1 MENGY
6 LDIHQLSALLNVKPS
21 TLYSMV
27 EAREITHYRI
37 GRLIRFKKE
46 EVDAW
51 METHRRDII
60 HSNLRAKDVLKITGI
75 PVMDIDRIVKK
86 SIDESKTKGYTS
98 NHGKPGQIKDLRKE
112 VKDGTF

>member
-6 LDIHQLSALLNVKPS
+6 LDIHQLSALLNIKPS

-27 EAREITHYRI
+27 EAREIPYYRI

-51 METHRRDII
+51 METHRRDITDL
-60 HSNLRAKDVLKITGI
+60 NLRARDVLKITNI
-75 PVMDIDRIVKK
+75 PVMDIHRIVKK
-86 SIDESKTKGYTS
+86 SIDESKTKGYTP
-98 NHGKPGQIKDLRKE
+98 NHVKPDRVKGLRKE
-112 VKDGTF
+112 ADHVTQ

>member
-6 LDIHQLSALLNVKPS
+6 LDIHQLSTLLNVKPS

-27 EAREITHYRI
+27 EAREIPHYRI

-46 EVDAW
+46 EVEAW

-60 HSNLRAKDVLKITGI
+60 NPNLRAKHVLKITDT

-86 SIDESKTKGYTS
+86 SIDEFKTKGYTP
-98 NHGKPGQIKDLRKE
+98 NHGKPDRVKGLRKE
-112 VKDGTF
+112 VEHVTQ